1 MVRDTETELRG
12 CCRSV
17 SRTQSLY
24 GTTPGLESGALSRFS
39 GAQAHVLVLFEGCHW
54 ENVYPQTQ
62 KEHFLVVT
70 LHAKASAIGPCVSFY
85 LPELSEINHIVL
97 TSIRP
102 LTPAI
107 SELLFLPLFP
117 ALPPDV
123 FFTAQHQLASFS
135 LYTQRVSCIFLTLG
149 VSLSVYLEFCPR
161 APPEIFS

>member
-1 MVRDTETELRG
+1 M
-12 CCRSV
+12 
-17 SRTQSLY
+17 SL
-24 GTTPGLESGALSRFS
+24 GK
-39 GAQAHVLVLFEGCHW
+39 CH
-54 ENVYPQTQ
+54 YPQTQ

-70 LHAKASAIGPCVSFY
+70 LHAKASAIGPCVSLY

-123 FFTAQHQLASFS
+123 FFTAQHQLASF
-135 LYTQRVSCIFLTLG
+135 LFIPNVCPVFFLHL
-149 VSLSVYLEFCPR
+149 VFPSQYIWNSVQELLLKFPLR
-161 APPEIFS
+161 